1 MAVRGGIM
9 WKRIILFALAATS
22 MTPAIATP
30 NNIFGGVN
38 SIINDK
44 ERIFILPINYRLTN
58 PSKWLELRPP
68 RIIRPSNKPE
78 IPINLS
84 KPVGIALV
92 GEPGNKVLRISLY
105 FEGET
110 KSSCYQ
116 PEIREY
122 TSPNTLDLTL
132 VNKWNPMLFCDNN
145 RPKPFTQVFYSRQ
158 VHLPGSYRISVNGQ
172 IIAHVSYSLESG
184 QAEIK
189 YNDQTYTLNGVNQI
203 LLFTK
208 PEETENNSPNP
219 N

>member
-1 MAVRGGIM
+1 M

-30 NNIFGGVN
+30 NNVFGGVN
-38 SIINDK
+38 SVINDK
-44 ERIFILPINYRLTN
+44 ERIFILPINYKLTN

-68 RIIRPSNKPE
+68 RIIRLSNKPE
-78 IPINLS
+78 IPITLS

-110 KSSCYQ
+110 KSSCYK

-122 TSPNTLDLTL
+122 PSPNMLDLTL
-132 VNKWNPMLFCDNN
+132 VNQWNPMLFCDNN
-145 RPKPFTQVFYSRQ
+145 RPKPFAQVFYSRQ

-172 IIAHVSYSLESG
+172 IIAHVSYSSESG

-189 YNDQTYTLNGVNQI
+189 YNDQTYTLSGVNQI

-208 PEETENNSPNP
+208 PEETENNSPNA

>member
-1 MAVRGGIM
+1 M

-22 MTPAIATP
+22 ITPAIATP

-38 SIINDK
+38 SVINDK
-44 ERIFILPINYRLTN
+44 ERIFILPINYTLTN

-68 RIIRPSNKPE
+68 EIIRLSNKPE
-78 IPINLS
+78 PPITLS

-92 GEPGNKVLRISLY
+92 GEPGNQVLRISLY

-110 KSSCYQ
+110 KSGCYK

-122 TSPNTLDLTL
+122 PSPNILDLTL
-132 VNKWNPMLFCDNN
+132 INKWNPMLFCDNN
-145 RPKPFTQVFYSRQ
+145 RPKPFAQVFYSRQ
-158 VHLPGSYRISVNGQ
+158 VYLPGSYRISVNGQ
-172 IIAHVSYSLESG
+172 IIAHVSYSSESG
-184 QAEIK
+184 KAEIK
-189 YNDQTYTLNGVNQI
+189 YDNQIYTLNGVNQI

-208 PEETENNSPNP
+208 LEEAENNSPSP

>member
-1 MAVRGGIM
+1 M
-9 WKRIILFALAATS
+9 WKRIILFALVATS
-22 MTPAIATP
+22 ITPAIATP
-30 NNIFGGVN
+30 NNVFGGVN
-38 SIINDK
+38 SVINDK
-44 ERIFILPINYRLTN
+44 ERIFILPINYKLTN
-58 PSKWLELRPP
+58 PSKWLELSPP

-78 IPINLS
+78 IPITLS
-84 KPVGIALV
+84 QPVGIALV

-110 KSSCYQ
+110 KSGCYK

-122 TSPNTLDLTL
+122 PSTNTLDLEL
-132 VNKWNPMLFCDNN
+132 VNKWNPMLFCNNN
-145 RPKPFTQVFYSRQ
+145 RPRPFAQVFYSRQ
-158 VHLPGSYRISVNGQ
+158 VYLPGRYRISVNGQ
-172 IIAHVSYSLESG
+172 IIAHVSYSSESG